1 MIKIL
6 RELFSVIENKEK
18 ETEKSSPQNIENEE
32 TNDEPRSI
40 EIATC
45 ALFLEIANSDD
56 HFDEREKE
64 KIISIMKN
72 TFNLNDEEIND
83 IIKVTNEEVKKS
95 VSIYEFTDIINQH
108 YNYDEKIK
116 IIENL
121 WRIVLADNELHKYE
135 DYMIRLISTNL
146 HISHRDFIA
155 AKLKVKEEMKKE
167 NPD

>member
-6 RELFSVIENKEK
+6 RELLGAIENKKEPTANNVNSNRAG
-18 ETEKSSPQNIENEE
+18 ETE
-32 TNDEPRSI
+32 NDPRSL
-40 EIATC
+40 EVATC
-45 ALFLEIANSDD
+45 ALFLEIANSDE
-56 HFDEREKE
+56 HFDEVEREK
-64 KIISIMKN
+64 IVSIMKK
-72 TFNLNDEEIND
+72 TFGLNEKEIED
-83 IIKVTNEEVKKS
+83 LMAVTSEEVKKS

-155 AKLKVKEEMKKE
+155 AKLRVKEEMKKE